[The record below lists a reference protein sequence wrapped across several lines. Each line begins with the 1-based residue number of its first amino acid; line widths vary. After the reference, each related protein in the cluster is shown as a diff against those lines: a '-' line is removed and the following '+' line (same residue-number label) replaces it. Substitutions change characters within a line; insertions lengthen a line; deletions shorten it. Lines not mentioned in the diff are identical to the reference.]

1 MPVPIGATTLE
12 LDCFATLELDV
23 IAAEELDSTLVS
35 ELVVV
40 SELLGKTS
48 SELLAMSVSL
58 LEGGTP
64 SQLLEDCTSQLQVV
78 FPVGALMFSLTQA
91 ASANARSDTAESP
104 LAMLVNF
111 FFMIPLFFILLR
123 LNP

>member
-1 MPVPIGATTLE
+1 MQGEHIFFISTHHTLSLE
-12 LDCFATLELDV
+12 LEV
-23 IAAEELDSTLVS
+23 IAAEELDSTPVS
-35 ELVVV
+35 ELVTV
-40 SELLGKTS
+40 SELVML
-48 SELLAMSVSL
+48 SL

-78 FPVGALMFSLTQA
+78 FPVGALMFSLSQA

-111 FFMIPLFFILLR
+111 FFMIPLLFLFFSG
-123 LNP
+123 